1 MQIEDEVTLQNA
13 FNQALKIAKSTDCTV
28 KMNYKNVDLFVG
40 DVDVFE
46 QVHSNYTSALEGLLQ
61 EGKDNG

>member
-1 MQIEDEVTLQNA
+1 MQIEGEVTLQKA
-13 FNQALKIAKSTDCTV
+13 FNQALEIAKSTNCAV

-40 DVDVFE
+40 DMAVFE

-61 EGKDNG
+61 EKGIET